1 MRVSNNFV
9 GQPLF
14 LWRIRCQNHRKALR
28 FVPKCLQARCMRL
41 QWWYFM
47 GLVSSLFAYME
58 KKSSAGIKLRKSPT
72 D

>member
-14 LWRIRCQNHRKALR
+14 FMAYKLPNHRKALR

-41 QWWYFM
+41 QWRYSM
-47 GLVSSLFAYME
+47 GLVRQPFCSYGKE
-58 KKSSAGIKLRKSPT
+58 VKCRYKTPQIT
-72 D
+72 H

>member
-14 LWRIRCQNHRKALR
+14 LWRISCQNHRKALR

-47 GLVSSLFAYME
+47 GLVRQPLCLYGKE
-58 KKSSAGIKLRKSPT
+58 VKCRYKTPQIT
-72 D
+72 H

>member
-14 LWRIRCQNHRKALR
+14 FMAYKL
-28 FVPKCLQARCMRL
+28 PKSPQSPSLCSKMPAARCLRL

-47 GLVSSLFAYME
+47 GLVGKPLCLYGKE
-58 KKSSAGIKLRKSPT
+58 VKCRYKTPQIT
-72 D
+72 H